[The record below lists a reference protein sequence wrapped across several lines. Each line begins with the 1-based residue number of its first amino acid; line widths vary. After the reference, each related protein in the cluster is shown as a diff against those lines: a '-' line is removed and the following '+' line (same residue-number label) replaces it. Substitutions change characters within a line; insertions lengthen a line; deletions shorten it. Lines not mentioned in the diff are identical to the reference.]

1 MKNNKHKI
9 LALKYRPK
17 NFEELIGQDII
28 VQTIIN
34 SIKLDKLPNAY
45 LLTGIRGTGKT
56 TLARLIAKA
65 LNCNK
70 DFLKEENCN
79 CSHCEEITNSKHLDV
94 LEIDAASN
102 TGIDHV
108 RSLIESS
115 QYNPTSA
122 KYKIIIL
129 DEVHM
134 LSKQAFNGLLKTLEE
149 PPLHLKFIFATT
161 EVKKIPVTIV
171 SRCQRFDLHR
181 VSIEILFDNLKKIS
195 KIENGKISDEAL
207 KLIAKAAEGSVR
219 DSLSLLDRTL
229 VDQHIMEKEIDE
241 PFVRKMLGIAN
252 RSKILELIH
261 YIFQGDQK
269 KSITQLREMINEG
282 IEPANLLND
291 FLEITYF
298 ILQKKN
304 LGNFDSNLSISD
316 SEIDMINLIS
326 KDVDTSTLIIFWQ
339 FVLKGLDELSI
350 VSNPILSLEMMVI
363 RLIHLK
369 DMPSYEGIL
378 DLINKSSLKNDND
391 NVITEKYTK
400 LDINEKNEIN
410 KISKDQIKNSLQT
423 KPELELTNPKKL
435 TEDKNQE
442 HISSFEDLIKLS
454 SIKKEVELK
463 YDLEK
468 NVNLIK
474 FSEGKIDIGFNEN
487 LGKNFVRNLSEKLLT
502 WTGKRWV
509 ITLTKATGQ
518 KTFLERQSIMAEQLL
533 VKEKKGEVYKKFKNI
548 FPDGELIGISKKEK
562 IMKDFS
568 DLITQAKKMQE
579 KMKETQESLKKI
591 EVEGVSGGN
600 SVKIIMNGDGELKK
614 IFLDDILMNES
625 KEIVEDLIVAA
636 HNDAKSKLKKK
647 TSEEIL
653 KITGGVDLPPNFKF
667 PFQ

>member
-17 NFEELIGQDII
+17 NFEELIGQDAI
-28 VQTIIN
+28 VQTIVN

-45 LLTGIRGTGKT
+45 LLTGIRGVGKT
-56 TLARLIAKA
+56 TTARLIAKA
-65 LNCNK
+65 INCKKNFILREK
-70 DFLKEENCN
+70 CN
-79 CSHCEEITNSKHLDV
+79 SNEYCHCEEIRNSNHLDV
-94 LEIDAASN
+94 LEMDAASR
-102 TGIDHV
+102 TGIDDV
-108 RSLIESS
+108 RELIESS
-115 QYNPTSA
+115 RYNPTSA
-122 KYKIIIL
+122 KYKIFII

-149 PPLHLKFIFATT
+149 PPSHLKFIFATT
-161 EVKKIPVTIV
+161 EVKKIPVTII

-181 VSIEILFDNLKKIS
+181 VSIKILFDNLKKIS
-195 KIENGKISDEAL
+195 KIENGKISDGAL

-241 PFVRKMLGIAN
+241 PFVRKMLGVAN

-269 KSITQLREMINEG
+269 KSIKQLREMINEG

-291 FLEITYF
+291 FLEIIYF

-326 KDVDTSTLIIFWQ
+326 KDIDISTLIIFWQ
-339 FVLKGLDELSI
+339 FILKGLDELSI
-350 VSNPILSLEMMVI
+350 VSNPILSLEMMVV

-378 DLINKSSLKNDND
+378 DSISKSNLKNNND

-400 LDINEKNEIN
+400 VDINEKNEIN
-410 KISKDQIKNSLQT
+410 KISKDQIKNTLQT
-423 KPELELTNPKKL
+423 KPELGSTNPNKL
-435 TEDKNQE
+435 IEEKNLE
-442 HISSFEDLIKLS
+442 HIPSFEDLIKLS

-463 YDLEK
+463 HDLEK

-487 LGKNFVRNLSEKLLT
+487 LGKNFVRSLSEKLLT
-502 WTGKRWV
+502 WTGKRWL
-509 ITLTKATGQ
+509 ITLTKASGQ
-518 KTFLERQSIMAEQLL
+518 KTFSERQSIMAEQLL
-533 VKEKKGEVYKKFKNI
+533 EKEKKGEVCKKFKNI
-548 FPDGELIGISKKEK
+548 FPDGELI
-562 IMKDFS
+562 
-568 DLITQAKKMQE
+568 
-579 KMKETQESLKKI
+579 
-591 EVEGVSGGN
+591 
-600 SVKIIMNGDGELKK
+600 
-614 IFLDDILMNES
+614 
-625 KEIVEDLIVAA
+625 
-636 HNDAKSKLKKK
+636 
-647 TSEEIL
+647 EIL
-653 KITGGVDLPPNFKF
+653 KKD
-667 PFQ
+667 

>member
-17 NFEELIGQDII
+17 NFEELIGQDAI
-28 VQTIIN
+28 VQTIVN

-45 LLTGIRGTGKT
+45 LLTGIRGVGKT
-56 TLARLIAKA
+56 TTARLIAKA
-65 LNCNK
+65 INCKKN
-70 DFLKEENCN
+70 FILKEKCN
-79 CSHCEEITNSKHLDV
+79 SNEYCHCEEIRNSNHLDV
-94 LEIDAASN
+94 LEMDAASR
-102 TGIDHV
+102 TGIDDV
-108 RSLIESS
+108 RELIESS
-115 QYNPTSA
+115 RYNPTSA
-122 KYKIIIL
+122 KYKIFII

-134 LSKQAFNGLLKTLEE
+134 LSRQAFNGLLKTLEE
-149 PPLHLKFIFATT
+149 PPPHLKFIFATT
-161 EVKKIPVTIV
+161 EVKKIPVTII

-195 KIENGKISDEAL
+195 KIENGKISDGAL

-229 VDQHIMEKEIDE
+229 VDQHITEKEIDE

-269 KSITQLREMINEG
+269 KSIKQLREMINEG

-291 FLEITYF
+291 FLEIIYF
-298 ILQKKN
+298 ILQKKS

-326 KDVDTSTLIIFWQ
+326 KDVDISTLIIFWQ
-339 FVLKGLDELSI
+339 FILKGLDELSI
-350 VSNPILSLEMMVI
+350 VSNPILSLEMMVV

-378 DLINKSSLKNDND
+378 DSINKSNLKNDND

-400 LDINEKNEIN
+400 VDINEKNEIN
-410 KISKDQIKNSLQT
+410 KISKDQIKNTLQT
-423 KPELELTNPKKL
+423 KPELESANPKKMI
-435 TEDKNQE
+435 EEKNLE

-463 YDLEK
+463 HDLEK

-502 WTGKRWV
+502 WTGKRWL
-509 ITLTKATGQ
+509 ITLTKASGQ
-518 KTFLERQSIMAEQLL
+518 KTFSERQSIMAEQLL
-533 VKEKKGEVYKKFKNI
+533 EKEKKGEVCKKFKNI
-548 FPDGELIGISKKEK
+548 FPDGELI
-562 IMKDFS
+562 
-568 DLITQAKKMQE
+568 
-579 KMKETQESLKKI
+579 
-591 EVEGVSGGN
+591 
-600 SVKIIMNGDGELKK
+600 
-614 IFLDDILMNES
+614 
-625 KEIVEDLIVAA
+625 
-636 HNDAKSKLKKK
+636 
-647 TSEEIL
+647 EIL
-653 KITGGVDLPPNFKF
+653 KKD
-667 PFQ
+667 

>member
-17 NFEELIGQDII
+17 NFEELIGQDVI
-28 VQTIIN
+28 VQTIVN

-45 LLTGIRGTGKT
+45 LLTGIRGVGKT
-56 TLARLIAKA
+56 TTARLIAKA
-65 LNCNK
+65 INCNK
-70 DFLKEENCN
+70 NFILREKCN
-79 CSHCEEITNSKHLDV
+79 SNEYCHCEEIRNSNHLDV
-94 LEIDAASN
+94 LEMDAASR
-102 TGIDHV
+102 TGIDDV
-108 RSLIESS
+108 RELIESS
-115 QYNPTSA
+115 RYNPTSA
-122 KYKIIIL
+122 KYKIFII

-149 PPLHLKFIFATT
+149 PPPHLKFIFATT
-161 EVKKIPVTIV
+161 EVKKIPVTII

-195 KIENGKISDEAL
+195 KIENGKISDGAL

-229 VDQHIMEKEIDE
+229 IDQHITEKEIDE

-269 KSITQLREMINEG
+269 KSIKQLREMINEG

-291 FLEITYF
+291 FLEIIYF
-298 ILQKKN
+298 ILQKKS

-326 KDVDTSTLIIFWQ
+326 KDVDISTLIIFWQ
-339 FVLKGLDELSI
+339 FILKGLDELSI
-350 VSNPILSLEMMVI
+350 VSNPILSLEMMVV

-378 DLINKSSLKNDND
+378 DSINKSNLKNDND

-400 LDINEKNEIN
+400 VDINEKNEIN
-410 KISKDQIKNSLQT
+410 KISKDQIKNTLQT
-423 KPELELTNPKKL
+423 KPELGSTNPKKL
-435 TEDKNQE
+435 IEEKNLE

-463 YDLEK
+463 HDLEK

-502 WTGKRWV
+502 WTGKRWL
-509 ITLTKATGQ
+509 ITLTKASGQ
-518 KTFLERQSIMAEQLL
+518 KTFSERQSIMAEQLL
-533 VKEKKGEVYKKFKNI
+533 EKEKKGEVYKKFKNI
-548 FPDGELIGISKKEK
+548 FPDGELI
-562 IMKDFS
+562 
-568 DLITQAKKMQE
+568 
-579 KMKETQESLKKI
+579 
-591 EVEGVSGGN
+591 
-600 SVKIIMNGDGELKK
+600 
-614 IFLDDILMNES
+614 
-625 KEIVEDLIVAA
+625 
-636 HNDAKSKLKKK
+636 
-647 TSEEIL
+647 EIL
-653 KITGGVDLPPNFKF
+653 KKD
-667 PFQ
+667 